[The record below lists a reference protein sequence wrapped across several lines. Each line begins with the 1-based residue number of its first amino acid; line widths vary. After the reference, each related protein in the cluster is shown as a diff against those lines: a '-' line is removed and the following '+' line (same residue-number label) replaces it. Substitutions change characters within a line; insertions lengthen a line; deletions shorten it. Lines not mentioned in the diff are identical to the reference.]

1 MAVLYKLSKKNGKL
15 TLNSQDLETV
25 AAENNNARVNI
36 FSDKLSIQRVE
47 PVAEVTQEEPAAE
60 VAQEEPAAEVAQ
72 EEPAAE
78 VTQEEPAAEN
88 DIIDTVKSVEES
100 VRAVQKAV
108 REMGLYVS
116 DTLNSVETSLNA
128 VQKIVNVI
136 SQ

>member
-78 VTQEEPAAEN
+78 N

>member
-60 VAQEEPAAEVAQ
+60 VAQEEPAAD
-72 EEPAAE
+72 
-78 VTQEEPAAEN
+78 